1 MMNDNQQPQ
10 APQFAQ
16 QPASQ
21 NVQPATA
28 KPLPPAANDEI
39 TQIAQLGYN

>member
-1 MMNDNQQPQ
+1 MNDNQQHQ
-10 APQFAQ
+10 AQPLAQ
-16 QPASQ
+16 QQAGQSIPP
-21 NVQPATA
+21 VTA